1 MKTSSEVI
9 AMIVAE
15 LSSLE
20 KILPPVEFVDTLT
33 NPDKPEDKVCFRIVS
48 NEEKDIT
55 KFIVSPQ
62 MMVDSSKYHNIPV
75 DIIYTSSLLEIFSAA
90 RGEYDSKISS
100 YTHK

>member
-15 LSSLE
+15 LSSME
-20 KILPPVEFVDTLT
+20 RVLPPVEFVDTLT
-33 NPDKPEDKVCFRIVS
+33 NPDKPEDKVCFCVVCG
-48 NEEKDIT
+48 EKENID

-62 MMVDSSKYHNIPV
+62 MMVESSEYHKLPI
-75 DIIYTSSLLEIFSAA
+75 DHIYNSSLLEIFSAV
-90 RGEYDSKISS
+90 RGDYTSKISS